1 MLLTREFKSDFLS
14 FYILVVDSYVNI
26 EEMDIAEKDIVN

>member
-1 MLLTREFKSDFLS
+1 MLLTREFKSDF